1 MLGANGLC
9 GFVGTISLACARV
22 DCVQYSTQT
31 STQSGFIDK
40 PICSQTTRARTRE
53 GLTPLRNPKAYF
65 DAWRSATVGDS
76 TDYLRIAVNEAVEA
90 FSSDKSA
97 EAQESDRRIWLKI
110 ANRIGLERFLDAFDQ
125 KSAEIRELAA
135 RGKRLASPSKSFQKL
150 LNKRFPKGGA
160 KENKKLQLR
169 IVKTGECR

>member
-1 MLGANGLC
+1 MKQEKVINSPATA
-9 GFVGTISLACARV
+9 FACARV

-110 ANRIGLERFLDAFDQ
+110 ANPSHSLRSLG
-125 KSAEIRELAA
+125 
-135 RGKRLASPSKSFQKL
+135 RGKPRGSGEADCLFNTWSRPRSKH
-150 LNKRFPKGGA
+150 
-160 KENKKLQLR
+160 
-169 IVKTGECR
+169 

>member
-1 MLGANGLC
+1 MTEAKVIN
-9 GFVGTISLACARV
+9 SPAPALACARV
-22 DCVQYSTQT
+22 DCVQYSTQTSTQT

-53 GLTPLRNPKAYF
+53 GLPPLRNPKAYF

-110 ANRIGLERFLDAFDQ
+110 ANRIGLEHFLDAFDQ

-150 LNKRFPKGGA
+150 LNKRFPKGA
-160 KENKKLQLR
+160 AQ
-169 IVKTGECR
+169 

>member
-9 GFVGTISLACARV
+9 GFVGTISLARARV

-53 GLTPLRNPKAYF
+53 GLPPLRNPKAYF

-97 EAQESDRRIWLKI
+97 EAQKYCTTKI
-110 ANRIGLERFLDAFDQ
+110 VGH
-125 KSAEIRELAA
+125 
-135 RGKRLASPSKSFQKL
+135 
-150 LNKRFPKGGA
+150 
-160 KENKKLQLR
+160 
-169 IVKTGECR
+169 